1 MKADEMVTI
10 LEAIARDEDKNPS
23 ARCTAIRTLRQI
35 EQDRGSDEVYA
46 ELEDLI
52 AKDEGEKRMISDA
65 LGERLLLGR
74 RTC

>member
-1 MKADEMVTI
+1 MKTDEMVTI

-35 EQDRGSDEVYA
+35 EQDRGSDELYA

-52 AKDEGEKRMISDA
+52 ARDEGESGCSATHLD
-65 LGERLLLGR
+65 ERLLLGHR
-74 RTC
+74 AC